1 MRENSVNR
9 DLCDGAAGENFYFPK
24 CLRTVCKGKTAL
36 INPIRKKSPAEPAA
50 INHVCIFNV
59 FHRTS
64 LRISREAAEFFFD
77 SLKRDFSD
85 FDAAYSLK
93 RDDSL
98 KWDFEGFAVAFT

>member
-9 DLCDGAAGENFYFPK
+9 DFCDGAAGENLYFLK

-36 INPIRKKSPAEPAA
+36 LTIRLKNRLRRPQQSTMCASSMFFTGHYWESAA
-50 INHVCIFNV
+50 KRPKI
-59 FHRTS
+59 
-64 LRISREAAEFFFD
+64 FD
-77 SLKRDFSD
+77 SLKLDFSD

-98 KWDFEGFAVAFT
+98 KWDFEGFAVPFT